1 MDFIFLNDIT
11 SSFSFIALPP
21 IEFLELYSK
30 PNRNSVTVLL
40 MDKHMGFLQRAIMV
54 SDIYSMYGLP
64 NFKRKEKGMGIRP
77 FRWLSG

>member
-1 MDFIFLNDIT
+1 MFLNNIT
-11 SSFSFIALPP
+11 SFFSFIALLP

-30 PNRNSVTVLL
+30 HNRNSVTVLL
-40 MDKHMGFLQRAIMV
+40 IDKQMGFLQRAIMV

-64 NFKRKEKGMGIRP
+64 DFKRKEKGMGIRP